1 MFLGCT
7 PKGNGTEPGHQ
18 EEKPMAAAYV
28 LIEAAPK
35 KALQACAKIA
45 KISGVKSAH
54 LITGPYDI
62 IAFVEAKD
70 PGAIG
75 KLVMARIQAVPGVGK
90 TITCVV
96 V

>member
-1 MFLGCT
+1 MDHR
-7 PKGNGTEPGHQ
+7 PSPIVEI
-18 EEKPMAAAYV
+18 A
-28 LIEAAPK
+28 EAAPK
-35 KALQACAKIA
+35 KALQACTKIA
-45 KISGVKSAH
+45 KIPGVKSAH

-62 IAFVEAKD
+62 IALVGAKD

-75 KLVMARIQAVPGVGK
+75 KLVMSRIQAVPGVGK

>member
-1 MFLGCT
+1 
-7 PKGNGTEPGHQ
+7 
-18 EEKPMAAAYV
+18 MASAYV

-35 KALQACAKIA
+35 KARGACVKIA
-45 KISGVKSAH
+45 RISGVKSAH

-62 IAFVEAKD
+62 IALVEGKD

-75 KLVMARIQAVPGVGK
+75 RLVMSKIQGVDGVGK

>member
-1 MFLGCT
+1 
-7 PKGNGTEPGHQ
+7 
-18 EEKPMAAAYV
+18 MAAAYV

-35 KALQACAKIA
+35 KAPQACAMIA
-45 KISGVKSAH
+45 KIPGVQSAH

-62 IAFVEAKD
+62 IALVQARD

-75 KLVMARIQAVPGVGK
+75 RLVMSRIQAVAGVGK